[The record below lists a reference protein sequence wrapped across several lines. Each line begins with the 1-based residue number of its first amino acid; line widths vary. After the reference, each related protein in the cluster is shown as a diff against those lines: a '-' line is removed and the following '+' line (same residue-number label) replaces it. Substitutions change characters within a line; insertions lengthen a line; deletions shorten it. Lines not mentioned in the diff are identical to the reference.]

1 MSLPS
6 FFVDNDSMR
15 EDQFVIT
22 GEENKHLAVVLR
34 LSVGEQVEIMQNDG
48 FIHRCELVS
57 VGKSESVAQIK
68 SSRYVPRRSQVT
80 LFMALIMADRMD
92 WAVQKATELGVESI
106 VPFESEYCTVKDKGN
121 KSDRLKRVCLSAS
134 KQSGRATVP
143 NIGGTLKFAEV
154 CEKIATFPQV
164 VLAYEG
170 ATQDARDIIKKL
182 DRNRPIALII
192 GSEGGFSTGEVEA
205 LKEKGAKVISLGSTI
220 LRAETASVALLSA
233 VNYELGVW
241 EKVK

>member
-6 FFVDNDSMR
+6 FFVDKDSLR
-15 EDQFVIT
+15 DDQFVIT
-22 GEENKHLAVVLR
+22 GEENKHLAVVMR
-34 LSVGEQVEIMQNDG
+34 LNVGEQVEIMQNDG
-48 FIHRCELVS
+48 FVHRCELVS
-57 VGKSESVAQIK
+57 VGKSQSIAEIK
-68 SSRYVPRRSQVT
+68 SSRFVPRRSQVT

-106 VPFESEYCTVKDKGN
+106 VPFESEYCTVKDRGN
-121 KSDRLKRVCLSAS
+121 KGDRLKRVCTSAA

-143 NIGGTLKFAEV
+143 DVAETLKFAEV
-154 CEKIATFPQV
+154 CDKIATFPQV

-170 ATQDARDIIKKL
+170 ATQEARDIIKKL
-182 DRNRPIALII
+182 DRNQPIALIV
-192 GSEGGFSTGEVEA
+192 GSEGGFSTAEVEA
-205 LKEKGAKVISLGSTI
+205 LKQKGARVISLGSTI

-233 VNYELGVW
+233 VNYELGLW